1 MARITKYILPILVF
15 LSVHGFGQSQKNPFD
30 LLHRKPNLPVSI
42 TIDSTKLSDPS
53 IIRDSSGLNV
63 PLEIKPDAVKTEVFV
78 DSHKI
83 SSLENKDT
91 TTIIDQV
98 ELLEARDESN
108 QDTISTDSTYNPFDL
123 QDVPPELNQDTIL
136 ESAGPIETEEK
147 DDDDNQLINQN
158 EDASSSN
165 LAPVQNIGKK
175 ISGAF
180 LALIFLG
187 IFLLLTIIVNIN
199 RGLLNKIY
207 RASLNENFSALLY
220 RERKHSS
227 LNYLYSIA
235 YVIFFINVGLFIY
248 LIQFLGE
255 SGSDKKFPLW
265 LLTLAPIAIYVTRHL
280 IMRVLAHVFP
290 ITKEVNQFNFN
301 IVVFNIMIGLV
312 LIPINLF
319 LAYGPSILHLPI
331 LYGTIFILA
340 GLYLFR
346 QLRGVL
352 ISSSIISTNVFLF
365 FIYLCT
371 VEILPIA
378 VLLKILV

>member
-1 MARITKYILPILVF
+1 MARITKYILPVLVF

-30 LLHRKPNLPVSI
+30 LLHRKPNVPVSI
-42 TIDSTKLSDPS
+42 PIDSTKLGDSS
-53 IIRDSSGLNV
+53 IVRDSSGLNV
-63 PLEIKPDAVKTEVFV
+63 PLEIKPDTVKTEVFV
-78 DSHKI
+78 DSHTI

-91 TTIIDQV
+91 ITIIDQV
-98 ELLEARDESN
+98 DLLEARDES
-108 QDTISTDSTYNPFDL
+108 I
-123 QDVPPELNQDTIL
+123 QDTIL
-136 ESAGPIETEEK
+136 ENAGPMDTGEK
-147 DDDDNQLINQN
+147 VDDDNQLVIQN
-158 EDASSSN
+158 EVASSSDQ
-165 LAPVQNIGKK
+165 APVQNAGKK

-265 LLTLAPIAIYVTRHL
+265 LLTLIPIAIYVTRHV

>member
-1 MARITKYILPILVF
+1 MARITKYILPVMVF
-15 LSVHGFGQSQKNPFD
+15 LSVQVFGQSQKNPFD
-30 LLHRKPNLPVSI
+30 LLHRKPNAPVTIPIDTTKTGDSSI
-42 TIDSTKLSDPS
+42 A
-53 IIRDSSGLNV
+53 RDSSELNV
-63 PLEIKPDAVKTEVFV
+63 PLEIKPDTVKTEVFV
-78 DSHKI
+78 DSHMT
-83 SSLENKDT
+83 SSHENKDT
-91 TTIIDQV
+91 ITIIDQV
-98 ELLEARDESN
+98 NLLDARDESI
-108 QDTISTDSTYNPFDL
+108 QDSISNDSTYNPFELKDA
-123 QDVPPELNQDTIL
+123 PPELNQDPIL
-136 ESAGPIETEEK
+136 ENAGLIGTEEK
-147 DDDDNQLINQN
+147 VDDDNQLLIQN
-158 EDASSSN
+158 EVVSSSEQ
-165 LAPVQNIGKK
+165 ASDQNPGKK

-265 LLTLAPIAIYVTRHL
+265 LLTLLPIAIYVTRHV